1 VFDRLLALTMALT
14 LAAGAIVQPPCCCET
29 LGGSCRIDE
38 EASSVVACCATEAA
52 LPPCCVAKLAV
63 AKQGLAKQASTSAA
77 SLPCECDGCP
87 TNRPENPLNESTVAP
102 RAPDV
107 NDLPLALSAGPM
119 DPPQV
124 VSLDETQLAGWENL
138 SLDRPP
144 PDRQALL
151 CVWVI

>member
-38 EASSVVACCATEAA
+38 EASSVPACCATEAA
-52 LPPCCVAKLAV
+52 LPPCCV
-63 AKQGLAKQASTSAA
+63 AKQASTSAA

-124 VSLDETQLAGWENL
+124 VSFDETQLAGWENL